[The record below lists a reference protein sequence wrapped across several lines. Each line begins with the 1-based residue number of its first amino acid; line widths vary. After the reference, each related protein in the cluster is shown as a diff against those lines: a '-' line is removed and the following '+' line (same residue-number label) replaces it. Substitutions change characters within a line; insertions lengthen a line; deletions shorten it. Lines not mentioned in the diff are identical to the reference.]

1 MGLLLVGLLLVG
13 CLRWVGIVWSWVFA
27 ADLLRI
33 GDYWLGYY
41 CCVLVVLIIAR
52 GIVAWCV
59 GWVV

>member
-27 ADLLRI
+27 VDLLWI
-33 GDYWLGYY
+33 GGYWLGYY